1 MIHSYQESLAKLRS
15 ALQAR
20 PKSVGDPFDNWAN
33 PPLNVLDCVLSL
45 NRRYEEFCL
54 PRVQRFAEAHP
65 EIQQLAAFRSLIVSY
80 PTPLKFSE
88 TELNYRDQRRADVLL
103 GVTEYLLRQLR
114 AFPATSS
121 EPSQSKSEM
130 ASLGAWA
137 QSARP
142 EDARST
148 GVHGFGL
155 AGFQYLRMLFGAQT
169 AKPDIHIRRFVADA
183 VRHRVSDAEALTLLE
198 AAAREEGLRLA
209 DLDYSIWQE
218 LSGSAY
224 PKPRTP
230 NSCATTS
237 SARQPKTNLAKFLL
251 DSPLPGSGLKV
262 ERRKDTPRPIEL

>member
-1 MIHSYQESLAKLRS
+1 
-15 ALQAR
+15 
-20 PKSVGDPFDNWAN
+20 
-33 PPLNVLDCVLSL
+33 
-45 NRRYEEFCL
+45 
-54 PRVQRFAEAHP
+54 
-65 EIQQLAAFRSLIVSY
+65 
-80 PTPLKFSE
+80 
-88 TELNYRDQRRADVLL
+88 
-103 GVTEYLLRQLR
+103 
-114 AFPATSS
+114 
-121 EPSQSKSEM
+121 
-130 ASLGAWA
+130 
-137 QSARP
+137 
-142 EDARST
+142 
-148 GVHGFGL
+148 VHGFGL

-237 SARQPKTNLAKFLL
+237 SARQPKTNLAQFLL